1 MSALLEDKF
10 MRVLLLFDLPTTS
23 KKEQKNA
30 AKFRNELIKL
40 GFFMMQ
46 FSVYMRICKGSV
58 SANAVISRVRGI
70 LPPLGNVRALIIT
83 EKQFDN
89 MQILLGSAGFNES
102 VNDDKNLVL
111 FAFDEKICDYRY
123 SYKDEALTG
132 EEIVLNEEIELTEL
146 SALRVA
152 EQGEPREEEAA
163 DAAAESKPREG
174 DKEAQ
179 SFASNGKRGK
189 KRKDKTPTLFEF

>member
-23 KKEQKNA
+23 KKEQKHA

-46 FSVYMRICKGSV
+46 FSVYMRICKGLV

-111 FAFDEKICDYRY
+111 FAFDEKIGDYRY
-123 SYKDEALTG
+123 LGNGQDEGVKNDENAPKCENLDFSKG
-132 EEIVLNEEIELTEL
+132 ENAWKEDFV
-146 SALRVA
+146 
-152 EQGEPREEEAA
+152 
-163 DAAAESKPREG
+163 SK
-174 DKEAQ
+174 
-179 SFASNGKRGK
+179 S
-189 KRKDKTPTLFEF
+189 KRKKPQEQSLFEF

>member
-1 MSALLEDKF
+1 MAQSLQMSALLEYKF

-30 AKFRNELIKL
+30 AKFRNKLIKL

-46 FSVYMRICKGSV
+46 FSVYMRICKGLV

-111 FAFDEKICDYRY
+111 FAFDEKIGDYRY
-123 SYKDEALTG
+123 LG
-132 EEIVLNEEIELTEL
+132 NG
-146 SALRVA
+146 
-152 EQGEPREEEAA
+152 QGECDESVKNDENAPKCENL
-163 DAAAESKPREG
+163 DFSKGKNAE
-174 DKEAQ
+174 KEN
-179 SFASNGKRGK
+179 FASKS
-189 KRKDKTPTLFEF
+189 KRKKPQEQSLFEF

>member
-1 MSALLEDKF
+1 MAQSLQMSALLEDKF

-46 FSVYMRICKGSV
+46 FSVYMRICKGLV

-111 FAFDEKICDYRY
+111 FAFDEKIGDYRY
-123 SYKDEALTG
+123 
-132 EEIVLNEEIELTEL
+132 L
-146 SALRVA
+146 SNG
-152 EQGEPREEEAA
+152 QGER
-163 DAAAESKPREG
+163 DEG
-174 DKEAQ
+174 A
-179 SFASNGKRGK
+179 KRGENLDK
-189 KRKDKTPTLFEF
+189 KTCENENAPKCENLDFSKGENAGKENFIGKSKRKKPQEQSLFEF